1 MHLGVDRAP
10 EMHISSDLLHAD
22 AKQRTLALKA
32 VTKINRKLNFDTVDL
47 IKRETSFLKIQGE
60 VNVRQNLRY
69 SIDLI
74 PSCHTMF
81 GYFTEFLQSFNWYK
95 HVTLINHY
103 QSIRSI
109 DFVSY
114 FHFVIQRV
122 SKIKLML
129 PTHDTKLHIT

>member
-1 MHLGVDRAP
+1 MSDR
-10 EMHISSDLLHAD
+10 I
-22 AKQRTLALKA
+22 
-32 VTKINRKLNFDTVDL
+32 
-47 IKRETSFLKIQGE
+47 
-60 VNVRQNLRY
+60 Y

-95 HVTLINHY
+95 HLTLINHY

-122 SKIKLML
+122 SKIKLIKCYLHMIQNCTL
-129 PTHDTKLHIT
+129 PDSSPEIYVLLYTKITTKLTEERRN

>member
-1 MHLGVDRAP
+1 MSDR
-10 EMHISSDLLHAD
+10 I
-22 AKQRTLALKA
+22 
-32 VTKINRKLNFDTVDL
+32 
-47 IKRETSFLKIQGE
+47 
-60 VNVRQNLRY
+60 Y

-74 PSCHTMF
+74 SSCHTMF

-129 PTHDTKLHIT
+129 PTRYKTAHYLTQVQRFMYFCTPRSQQNLQKNVVIKGVPKIFVCLMISQ